1 MRLKTRN
8 FGGINAPKVRLAVLF
23 ALLAAFCAVFFGR
36 LVSLQFASKGVYED
50 AAVYANSV
58 SVTVP
63 TVRGEI
69 SDVSGTTLVSNK
81 IIYNITLDKKQIPAG
96 ETNNTVYSLINFFNR
111 LGIEYTDLLP
121 ITKTAPY
128 TLEEGYSENSDSRR
142 YVRNYANYMGLEAEN
157 LEKTDTALY
166 DTLHY
171 RYGLGKT
178 TLSDSEKRLVIGLRF
193 TLDVNAYSSTLPCV
207 LVKDVDSETI
217 SKISDS
223 LHNFPGLEITTS
235 TERYY
240 NLDGIASHILGWTD
254 VIYAEDADYYRERG
268 YNLTEIVGK
277 TGVEA
282 AFEEYLRGKN
292 GKKSIIMSEDG
303 EEILGENITE
313 ESKPGYTVRLTIDAE
328 MQKVAEQ
335 ALQEVITEQ
344 SRKGRNTYD
353 QYDGEDANAG
363 AVVVLDPRDCS
374 VRVSASYPTYNL
386 NTYDDDKAELVK
398 DEENAPLLNRA
409 TGGIYEPGSTYKIVT
424 AAAALHYGVTTPTRV
439 IYDKG
444 EFEDYP
450 TYKPHCWVLDRYGYT
465 HGYQTLLEAIQ
476 NSCNYYFF
484 RVGKELGVD
493 KTNEYA
499 KSLGLGVKTGIEIG
513 ESSGIIVSPAYKE
526 SIGLAWNPGDTLQTA
541 IGQQHLFTP
550 LQLASFISTMLS
562 GGTRY
567 ETHLFDSAIDYST
580 GEVIAE
586 YQPKILSEVEI
597 PEETTRLIKEAM
609 RKVVDDGTASAT
621 FLNYKYPVGGKT
633 GTAEVA
639 GGSDNVIFV
648 GFAPYDEPEIV
659 VSVVLEHGYKS
670 GNAAEIAKRIFDCYF
685 SRLYPEDFGIVAVE
699 PEEEDGTDPEQSAP
713 LQNGMTSDE
722 TVYRGSEEIAYI
734 D

>member
-1 MRLKTRN
+1 MKLKSRN
-8 FGGINAPKVRLAVLF
+8 LGGINAPKVRLAVIF
-23 ALLAAFCAVFFGR
+23 AVLVVFCAVFFGR
-36 LVSLQFASKGVYED
+36 LVSLQFASKGVYDD

-69 SDVSGTTLVSNK
+69 SDVNGTTLVSNK

-96 ETNNTVYSLINFFNR
+96 ETNNTLYSLINFFDR

-121 ITKTAPY
+121 VTKTAPY
-128 TLEEGYSENSDSRR
+128 TLSEGYSENSDSRR
-142 YVRNYANYMGLEAEN
+142 YVRNYANYMGLTVEN

-166 DTLHY
+166 ETLHY
-171 RYGLGKT
+171 RYGLSKT
-178 TLSDSEKRLVIGLRF
+178 TLSDSEKRRVMGLRF
-193 TLDVNAYSSTLPCV
+193 TLDVNAYASVLPCV
-207 LVKDVDSETI
+207 LVRDVDAETI

-240 NLDGIASHILGWTD
+240 NLDGIASHILGFTD

-268 YNLTEIVGK
+268 YNLTEMVGK

-292 GKKSIIMSEDG
+292 GKKNIIMSENG
-303 EEILGENITE
+303 EEILGEEATE

-328 MQKVAEQ
+328 MQKTAEKALEEIITTQ
-335 ALQEVITEQ
+335 A
-344 SRKGRNTYD
+344 RKGKNTYAEH
-353 QYDGEDANAG
+353 DGEDANAG
-363 AVVVLDPRDCS
+363 AVVVLSTKDNA
-374 VRVSASYPTYNL
+374 VRAIASYPTYNL
-386 NTYDDDKAELVK
+386 NTYDEDKAELVK

-409 TGGIYEPGSTYKIVT
+409 TGGIYEPGSTYKIVS
-424 AAAALHYGVTTPTRV
+424 AAAALNYGVTTPNRV

-484 RVGKELGVD
+484 RVGKELGVE

-499 KSLGLGVKTGIEIG
+499 KSLGLGVKTGLEIG
-513 ESSGIIVSPAYKE
+513 ESAGIIVSPEYKE

-550 LQLASFISTMLS
+550 IQLASFVSTMLN

-567 ETHLFDSAIDYST
+567 ETHLFDSAVDYST
-580 GEVIAE
+580 GEVVE
-586 YQPKILSEVEI
+586 KYQPKILSSVEI
-597 PEETTRLIKEAM
+597 PKETTELIKEAM
-609 RKVVDDGTASAT
+609 RKVIDDGTASAT

-639 GGSDNVIFV
+639 SGSDNVIFV
-648 GFAPYDEPEIV
+648 GFAPYDNPEIV

-670 GNAAEIAKRIFDCYF
+670 GNAAEVAKRIFDCYF
-685 SRLYPEDFGIVAVE
+685 KELYPEDFGIVEVE
-699 PEEEDGTDPEQSAP
+699 PENAESETENTLPEDIMQ
-713 LQNGMTSDE
+713 SDE
-722 TVYRGSEEIAYI
+722 TVYQSPETE
-734 D
+734 DTPEND